1 MEINK
6 AKQLFVHYYGDEDGF
21 VGVGVG
27 NETGKPVL
35 KVYVDNENSALAKRL
50 DIQRSFDG
58 YPLEI
63 VVMGAVKAGG

>member
-1 MEINK
+1 MNISK

-27 NETGKPVL
+27 NATEKTVL
-35 KVYVDNENSALAKRL
+35 KVYVDKEDSVLAKRL
-50 DIQRSFDG
+50 EIQRSFDG
-58 YPLEI
+58 YPLEV